1 MVGSWWRSV
10 QSRVVLIAASAALAL
25 GRGCSAE
32 LPPPATLE
40 GLVQLLR
47 DSSEVQVRAGEFGWE
62 PSSGP
67 LLDLVFGRQILFLG
81 AKPGAPRDVYRASV
95 AVSWEG
101 KPLFVQGVR
110 NLTQTPM
117 ADEVGLQVSAGF
129 AAYST
134 LASNSL
140 VAVSLLEPSAGAHPN
155 SPWGWLGARWQAK
168 QRYGTWRGLSE
179 THFDVRDAVSVS
191 VSLSPPI
198 LGLDL
203 GPGRSYV
210 YGLQERSWVNEGDPH
225 AAKSPRVWRMS
236 DGEPIGV
243 RAAIDSLLGAEPEFA
258 TLAQARHGLPFGTTE
273 QPWPPAALT
282 LSDGSAG
289 GAGQWLPIGPEAGA
303 NEPSLLFHTRVTLRD
318 RAIEVVAID
327 TRRLELHLQSG
338 FAAPRAWTGPNAD
351 GKLAADP
358 ELRKRLVALFNG
370 GVAQSSVAGLSVG
383 LVSQGRVDVPPSAGL
398 SSLVVTQAG
407 FVGIGAAPPDL
418 QFGDVE
424 SLRQYPML
432 SKDSVAPASGG
443 AQRVAFRQAEPVEA
457 GEGISERSALCLR
470 PSGLLLYVWGDDWT
484 RAEWEKALSELGC
497 ARSLGLAAGNGARG
511 FLLLQSGADGVVH
524 TKPLHEDMRI
534 DDRALHGGEAR
545 DYFYL
550 ARRPSS
556 SLEGAV
562 TWQVSPGAQPE
573 PSYVPGLFSAQ
584 AEVGGLAVELFSV
597 DAGRVQ
603 FAVTAGSEEP
613 LLPSSSAPVREL
625 SGEDRNRTL
634 FAFNLGHTTRAT
646 RYGLSF
652 DGRETLPLRRVY
664 GTLVL
669 RNDGR
674 AEIIPAGQS
683 QSPAAGTIQVQ
694 LPALVSSGQL
704 EARAHE
710 AGGQRRRGA
719 LCVRD
724 DGRLLVAF
732 VDHDSSDP
740 LAIVLRERGCS
751 EVLELDRA
759 SQHAAILYRAGTPLQ
774 VPDTSETT
782 LLIGLSKPMA
792 QRTFALDAQ

>member
-47 DSSEVQVRAGEFGWE
+47 DSAEVQVRAGEFGWE

-81 AKPGAPRDVYRASV
+81 CKPGAPRDVYRAAV

-140 VAVSLLEPSAGAHPN
+140 VAVSLLEPSPGAHSN
-155 SPWGWLGARWQAK
+155 SPWSWLGARWQAK
-168 QRYGTWRGLSE
+168 QRYGTWRGLGE

-225 AAKSPRVWRMS
+225 AAKSPRVWRRS
-236 DGEPIGV
+236 DGELI
-243 RAAIDSLLGAEPEFA
+243 RARTLIDSLLGAEPEFT
-258 TLAQARHGLPFGTTE
+258 TLAQTRKGPPFGTTE

-282 LSDGSAG
+282 LSDGSG
-289 GAGQWLPIGPEAGA
+289 GDAGQWLPVGPEAGA

-338 FAAPRAWTGPNAD
+338 FAAPRAWTGPNGD
-351 GKLAADP
+351 GRLASEP

-370 GVAQSSVAGLSVG
+370 GVAQSSVAGLGVG
-383 LVSQGRVDVPPSAGL
+383 LISQGHVDVPPSAGL
-398 SSLVVTQAG
+398 SSMVVTQAG
-407 FVGIGAAPPDL
+407 FVGLGSAPQDL
-418 QFGDVE
+418 QLDDVE
-424 SLRQYPML
+424 SLRQYPTG
-432 SKDSVAPASGG
+432 SKDSAVPPSG
-443 AQRVAFRQAEPVEA
+443 AQRASRQQTEPVEA
-457 GEGISERSALCLR
+457 GEGMSERSALCLR
-470 PSGLLLYVWGDDWT
+470 PSGLLLYAWGSDWT

-511 FLLLQSGADGVVH
+511 FLLLQPGADGAVH
-524 TKPLHEDMRI
+524 TKPLHEDMHI
-534 DDRALHGGEAR
+534 DDRALRDGEAR

-603 FAVTAGSEEP
+603 YAVTAGSEEP

-625 SGEDRNRTL
+625 SVEDRNRTL

-669 RNDGR
+669 RSDGR

-683 QSPAAGTIQVQ
+683 PSAAAGTIQVQ
-694 LPALVSSGQL
+694 LPALVSAGQL

-740 LAIVLRERGCS
+740 LAIVLRERGCN

-774 VPDTSETT
+774 VPDAAETT

-792 QRTFALDAQ
+792 QRTFALDAD